1 MLEFILD
8 INIED
13 KIEEVELK
21 IDEEKEKFLDFRG
34 KKRGRKLSEF
44 FSSEKTE
51 TEIIGKKSKKVV
63 DKKFSRLRGDKI
75 IEEEGKS
82 EDSSLVDKKNQ
93 KVGKGISFFVKVSLK
108 KFVVL
113 RKVEK
118 VKDFKIKNLSFVV
131 VFIRIDEV

>member
-13 KIEEVELK
+13 KIEEGELK

-44 FSSEKTE
+44 FISEKIE
-51 TEIIGKKSKKVV
+51 MVGKKFKKVV

-82 EDSSLVDKKNQ
+82 EDSLLVDKKNQ
-93 KVGKGISFFVKVSLK
+93 KVGKGFSFFVKVSLK